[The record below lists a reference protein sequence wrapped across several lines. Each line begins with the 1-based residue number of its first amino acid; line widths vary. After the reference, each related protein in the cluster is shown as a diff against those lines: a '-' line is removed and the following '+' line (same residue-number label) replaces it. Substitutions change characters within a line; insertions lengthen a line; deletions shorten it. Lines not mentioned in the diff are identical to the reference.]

1 MARSEAASGD
11 IRALPVSRA
20 IAGEPAVQAEA
31 WLAWLVA
38 ASFAVFLTSNPF
50 YLATACLTGLVVYES
65 LPRGSR
71 RRAYGLIVKIGLFFA
86 LLSIPFNVLT
96 GSSGS
101 TALADLPRLSFPGW
115 LGGVTLGGRV
125 TVEAA
130 LYAAGR
136 ALRLVALLLFATAF
150 NVGVDHYRL
159 LRLVPSALKQLGVV
173 ATVAVLL
180 LPQAFAQARSV
191 AEAQRLRGRRMR
203 GLRDAGAFVVPVL
216 AGALERSVQRA
227 ESLDARGFGSTP
239 SGGVMT
245 GRSKALVML
254 SVGLAGAGVCLY
266 LYRGD
271 NALPA
276 VAVMAGAAVAAMLV
290 IRARGGHLQATRYFR
305 EPLARSSALVIGCS
319 ALSLALLLGMR
330 IAGAGGVAYYPY
342 PTVAIPDLHPLGVL
356 AFLCLLAP
364 ALYLAASRTSEECS
378 DD

>member
-101 TALADLPRLSFPGW
+101 TALIDLPRLSFPGW

-173 ATVAVLL
+173 ATVAVML

-216 AGALERSVQRA
+216 AGALERSIQRA

-239 SGGVMT
+239 SSGAT
-245 GRSKALVML
+245 SRWRKALVI
-254 SVGLAGAGVCLY
+254 VAIGLACAGVCLY

-276 VAVMAGAAVAAMLV
+276 LAVVAGAVVAALLAT
-290 IRARGGHLQATRYFR
+290 RAHSGRVETTRYFR
-305 EPLARSSALVIGCS
+305 EPLARPSVMVIACS

-330 IAGAGGVAYYPY
+330 IAAAGGVAYYPY
-342 PTVAIPDLHPLGVL
+342 PIAAVPELHPLGVL

-364 ALYLAASRTSEECS
+364 ALYPAASGTSEEPG

>member
-1 MARSEAASGD
+1 MARSEAASRE
-11 IRALPVSRA
+11 IRAFSTSKA
-20 IAGEPAVQAEA
+20 AAGEPAVQAEA
-31 WLAWLVA
+31 WLAWLVT
-38 ASFAVFLTSNPF
+38 ASVAVFLTSNPF
-50 YLATACLTGLVVYES
+50 YLATACLAGLVVYES
-65 LPRGSR
+65 LPGGQR

-101 TALADLPRLSFPGW
+101 TALVDLPRLSFPGW

-180 LPQAFAQARSV
+180 LPQSFAQARSV

-216 AGALERSVQRA
+216 AGALERSIARA
-227 ESLDARGFGSTP
+227 ESLDARGFGSMP
-239 SGGVMT
+239 SGDAT
-245 GRSKALVML
+245 SGRTKALAML
-254 SVGLAGAGVCLY
+254 SVGLAGAGVCVY

-276 VAVMAGAAVAAMLV
+276 LAVIAAAVVAAMLV
-290 IRARGGHLQATRYFR
+290 MRARGNRVEATRYSR
-305 EPLARSSALVIGCS
+305 EPLARPSALVIACS
-319 ALSLALLLGMR
+319 VLSLALLLAMR
-330 IAGAGGVAYYPY
+330 IAGAGGVSYYPY
-342 PTVAIPDLHPLGVL
+342 PTAMMPELHPLAVM
-356 AFLCLLAP
+356 AFLLLLAP
-364 ALYLAASRTSEECS
+364 VPYLAASRAFEES
-378 DD
+378 GDD